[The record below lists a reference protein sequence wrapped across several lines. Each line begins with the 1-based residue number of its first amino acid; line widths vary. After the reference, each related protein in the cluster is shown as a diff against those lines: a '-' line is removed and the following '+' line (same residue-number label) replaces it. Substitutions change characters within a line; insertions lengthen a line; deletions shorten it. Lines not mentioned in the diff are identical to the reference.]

1 MAEQQGKKKIFID
14 EDWKSQVE
22 AEREAARQQKQPSSE
37 ASDPSSEASDT
48 VERAKPADPT
58 AGQMPPA
65 TFQMLVTTLATEAMV
80 GLGQIPLPGL
90 SEPTVNLAQAK
101 YFIDTLEVLEE
112 KTRGNLTTEE
122 SQSLTDLLYQL
133 RLAYVAVRDRGPGSA

>member
-1 MAEQQGKKKIFID
+1 VTEQQGKKKIFID

-37 ASDPSSEASDT
+37 ASGTA
-48 VERAKPADPT
+48 ERAKPAEPT
-58 AGQMPPA
+58 AAQMPPA
-65 TFQMLVTTLATEAMV
+65 NFQMLVTTLATEAMV
-80 GLGQIPLPGL
+80 GLGQIPLPGQ

-133 RLAYVAVRDRGPGSA
+133 RLAYVAVRDGRPGSA